1 MQFYKLFILTEF
13 KKLFDD
19 KEKVI
24 ISLFIFLVLIT
35 HSIVSLFHFHECD
48 SSDVYKYLTDSSIF
62 SRGHFIGHIS
72 KTGSIFAP
80 LRILF
85 ALTISIIPFDFIR
98 SSILLPLK
106 MTYPPIEGFFYGLY
120 LPDRFG
126 LFYEYSAFINII
138 FFIFGVLIFY
148 KSLKFVGISKFIS
161 FLCSFGMLSFYSIN
175 SYTYHLGST
184 IWFISGSLISITA
197 TIFFHNKLSK
207 YGFSLALITSYP
219 SIIHFLAHNIYLY
232 IKRAFTKKLISKN
245 KKKNILINKLLLVIR
260 SNKIGFLTFIFIILF
275 FFPFNS
281 GNRIDFDYRGFF
293 TPFAF
298 LPQYSKIS
306 IFTLITSIL
315 LFVLCFYTIY
325 KRLVN
330 NIKISIS
337 YKKSKSLNFAID
349 ISIINLTLITFLIS
363 IGQLSF
369 GLTRHSLFIT
379 PYIFFLV
386 AVALQLIYL
395 DLKNYFFR
403 AFLIKKLLS
412 ITLFTFLMVLSIYSS
427 YFRFDP
433 LKTDEIPL
441 NIREFV
447 AKNNNNTISLIDCD
461 THYLYNDFSEIRATY
476 NKKDPQTY
484 VPINFIGTRLLITQ
498 SIRGIENFSLDLK
511 KGDELITKYKDVK
524 VTLVEEPY
532 FKEKNIFFESMN
544 FNKNSSLYAQRD
556 NPFSRSNSIY
566 IFPIKVV
573 PFNQE
578 LLS

>member
-1 MQFYKLFILTEF
+1 MQFYKLFILT
-13 KKLFDD
+13 KLKNFLDD
-19 KEKVI
+19 KEKLI
-24 ISLFIFLVLIT
+24 ILLFIFLVLIC

-62 SRGHFIGHIS
+62 SRGHFIGHIW

-85 ALTISIIPFDFIR
+85 ALTVSIIPFDFIK
-98 SSILLPLK
+98 SFILFPLK
-106 MTYPPIEGFFYGLY
+106 MTYPPLEGFLYGLY

-126 LFYEYSAFINII
+126 SFYEYASFINII
-138 FFIFGVLIFY
+138 FFILVILIFY
-148 KSLKFVGISKFIS
+148 KSLKYLGISKFIS

-184 IWFISGSLISITA
+184 IWFISGSLISISS
-197 TIFFHNKLSK
+197 TIFFRNKVSK

-219 SIIHFLAHNIYLY
+219 AIIHFLSHNFYFYL
-232 IKRAFTKKLISKN
+232 KRVFPKRSILEN
-245 KKKNILINKLLLVIR
+245 KKKNILIDKLLVVIG
-260 SNKIGFLTFIFIILF
+260 SNKIGFSTLLFIVLF
-275 FFPFNS
+275 FLPFNS

-298 LPQYSKIS
+298 FPQYSKIS
-306 IFTLITSIL
+306 LLTFITSIS
-315 LFVLCFYTIY
+315 LFILCIYTIF

-330 NIKISIS
+330 DINISVS
-337 YKKSKSLNFAID
+337 YKKSKSLKFAID
-349 ISIINLTLITFLIS
+349 ISIINLIFIIFLVF

-386 AVALQLIYL
+386 AVSLQLIYS
-395 DLKNYFFR
+395 DLKNIFFR

-412 ITLFTFLMVLSIYSS
+412 ISLIIFLMVLSIYSS

-441 NIREFV
+441 NIRKFV
-447 AKNNNNTISLIDCD
+447 AKNNTNTISLVDCD

-484 VPINFIGTRLLITQ
+484 VPVDFVGTRLLVTQ
-498 SIRGIENFSLDLK
+498 SIKGIENFSFDLK

-524 VTLVEEPY
+524 ITLVEEPF
-532 FKEKNIFFESMN
+532 FKENNIFFDSMN
-544 FNKNSSLYAQRD
+544 FDRNSSLYAKRD

-573 PFNQE
+573 PFSE
-578 LLS
+578 KLTS